1 MPAACVKVSFLEKPM
16 NLSVA
21 AWEQWVAYWEAGNA
35 ESLGFIPKS
44 IEYADEY

>member
-21 AWEQWVAYWEAGNA
+21 AWEQ
-35 ESLGFIPKS
+35 
-44 IEYADEY
+44 